1 MSLSCHHEG
10 EKKCKNQSNT
20 TGTQFSSQ
28 VIIHNYFLVE
38 SCKMSRVHKVDD
50 LQDKDKI
57 LVTN

>member
-1 MSLSCHHEG
+1 M